1 VMLDSG
7 SFGNIKICWYS
18 AVKQLESPHWG
29 AQLSEIGSVW

>member
-18 AVKQLESPHWG
+18 AVKT
-29 AQLSEIGSVW
+29 IGITSLGGPTEWDR